1 MAKKKRSWKK
11 KLGKAL
17 MAGAALAGG
26 LALAK
31 RARGTSS
38 PFLASGAAGGAR
50 LPKGDAHARAKRLMT
65 SNDAYSDQTMPA
77 HLSHTMGNTGPA
89 RQWTGDQTMAPNR
102 SIWRAKGGSA
112 YKSGGR
118 VTGIAKRG
126 FGRALK
132 KGKK

>member
-1 MAKKKRSWKK
+1 MAKKKKWKK
-11 KLGKAL
+11 RLGKAL

-38 PFLASGAAGGAR
+38 PFLTSGAAGGAR
-50 LPKGDAHARAKRLMT
+50 LPKGDSFARAKRLMT
-65 SNDAYSDQTMPA
+65 SDDAYSDQTMPA
-77 HLSHTMGNTGPA
+77 HLSNTMGNT
-89 RQWTGDQTMAPNR
+89 RR
-102 SIWRAKGGSA
+102 SSVLASPKWDNWNASYMPLK
-112 YKSGGR
+112 KGGR

-126 FGRALK
+126 FGRALM

>member
-31 RARGTSS
+31 RGKGTTYRNVHDT
-38 PFLASGAAGGAR
+38 GAVAMTPGRERWHPGVGGETFE
-50 LPKGDAHARAKRLMT
+50 PKSMVGYGHPIV
-65 SNDAYSDQTMPA
+65 Q
-77 HLSHTMGNTGPA
+77 GNVIKQG
-89 RQWTGDQTMAPNR
+89 M
-102 SIWRAKGGSA
+102 

-118 VTGIAKRG
+118 VRGAGKAKRG
-126 FGRALK
+126 LGRAFS
-132 KGKK
+132 KGRK